1 MRGIV
6 FFTGHNPNLQKMA
19 FFVIP
24 RVNGYISTNSS
35 QNGLTFSG
43 ALGNIIVQDILQFQS
58 DKIKGV
64 EVMHVLAMS
73 GMSFWT
79 LDNLIELE
87 MYKKL

>member
-6 FFTGHNPNLQKMA
+6 FFTGHNPKLQKMA
-19 FFVIP
+19 LFVIP
-24 RVNGYISTNSS
+24 RDNGYISTNSG
-35 QNGLTFSG
+35 QNVLKFSG
-43 ALGNIIVQDILQFQS
+43 TFGNLVVQEILQFQS

-64 EVMHVLAMS
+64 QVMHVLAMS

-79 LDNLIELE
+79 WDNLIELE

>member
-24 RVNGYISTNSS
+24 LVNGYISTNSG
-35 QNGLTFSG
+35 QNAFKFSG
-43 ALGNIIVQDILQFQS
+43 AFGNIVVQEILQFQS

-64 EVMHVLAMS
+64 EVMHVLVMS

-79 LDNLIELE
+79 WDNLIDLE

>member
-1 MRGIV
+1 M
-6 FFTGHNPNLQKMA
+6 
-19 FFVIP
+19 VISY
-24 RVNGYISTNSS
+24 VNGYISTNSS
-35 QNGLTFSG
+35 QNVLIKFSG
-43 ALGNIIVQDILQFQS
+43 AVGNIVVQEILQFQS

-79 LDNLIELE
+79 WDNLIELE

>member
-6 FFTGHNPNLQKMA
+6 FFTGHNPKLQKMA
-19 FFVIP
+19 LFVIP
-24 RVNGYISTNSS
+24 RDNGYISTNSS
-35 QNGLTFSG
+35 QNVLKFSG
-43 ALGNIIVQDILQFQS
+43 AFGNLGVQEILQLLS

-64 EVMHVLAMS
+64 QVMHVLVMS

-79 LDNLIELE
+79 WDNLIELE